1 MAVAGVEV
9 MVTVVLG
16 VVVVS
21 MPRRRGSSESCRHG
35 GLQGGLSSQSTSV
48 TISVSQVYV
57 NISWWL
63 RRLRVQPHCPH
74 GRRRCRP

>member
-16 VVVVS
+16 VVAVS
-21 MPRRRGSSESCRHG
+21 MPRRRGSSVSCRHG
-35 GLQGGLSSQSTSV
+35 GLQGGRSSQSTSV

-63 RRLRVQPHCPH
+63 RQLKVQPHCPH
-74 GRRRCRP
+74 G

>member
-21 MPRRRGSSESCRHG
+21 MPRRRGSSVSCRHG
-35 GLQGGLSSQSTSV
+35 GLQGSRSSQSTSV
-48 TISVSQVYV
+48 TVSDSQVYV
-57 NISWWL
+57 NIQWWL
-63 RRLRVQPHCPH
+63 RRLRALLH
-74 GRRRCRP
+74 